1 MTCQLTGGSQ
11 LRATTV
17 TCHAQVHLHACSAII
32 SRNHEIETSM
42 YSLLRKALF
51 IADPETAHGLALEGL
66 RFGHGIGATGL
77 LCETIS
83 QPVTVM
89 GLEFPNPVGMAAG
102 MDKNGDYIDALGSV
116 GFGFVEIGTITP
128 RPQAG
133 NPKPRVFR
141 IEKAN
146 AMINRL
152 GFNNKGVDYLV
163 RQAKRR
169 KFSGVLGI
177 NIGKNFDTANDRAA
191 DDYLICLEKVYPY
204 ADYITVNVSSPNTRG
219 LRDLQDA
226 ELLDRLLGT
235 LNDKRLELT
244 DKCQKRVP
252 LVVKVAPDLDD
263 EQIPGIAEAVARNEF
278 DGLIATNTT
287 ISRDAVKG
295 MRHASEAGGLSG
307 APVKD
312 RANHVLAMFRAALP
326 AGISLIGTGGITKGE
341 DAAEKMQLGA
351 DLVQFYTGFVY
362 KGPDLVSDCLKAIE
376 AQSST

>member
-1 MTCQLTGGSQ
+1 
-11 LRATTV
+11 
-17 TCHAQVHLHACSAII
+17 
-32 SRNHEIETSM
+32 M
-42 YSLLRKALF
+42 YSLVRRALF
-51 IADPETAHGLALEGL
+51 ITDPETAHGLALEAL
-66 RFGHGIGATGL
+66 RLGHGVGATSL
-77 LCETIS
+77 LCKTIS

-116 GFGFVEIGTITP
+116 GFGFVEVGTVTP

-163 RQAKRR
+163 RQVQKR
-169 KFSGVLGI
+169 KFKGILGI
-177 NIGKNFDTANDRAA
+177 NIGKNFDTPNDKAV
-191 DDYLICLEKVYPY
+191 DDYLIGLEKVYPH
-204 ADYITVNVSSPNTRG
+204 ADYITINISSPNTKN

-226 ELLDRLLGT
+226 EQLDALLGA
-235 LNDKRLELT
+235 LNSRRIELA
-244 DKCQKRVP
+244 DEFDKRVP
-252 LVVKVAPDLDD
+252 LVVKVAPDLEDQ
-263 EQIPGIAEAVARNEF
+263 QIPEIAEVVVRSEF

-287 ISRDAVKG
+287 ISRKEVKG
-295 MRHASEAGGLSG
+295 LPHANEQGGLSG

-312 RANHVLAMFRAALP
+312 RSNHVLSAFRTALP
-326 AGISLIGTGGITKGE
+326 AGVALIGTGGITNGE
-341 DAAEKMQLGA
+341 DAAEKIRLGA

-362 KGPDLVSDCLKAIE
+362 KGPDLVTDCLKAIA
-376 AQSST
+376 AQSHV